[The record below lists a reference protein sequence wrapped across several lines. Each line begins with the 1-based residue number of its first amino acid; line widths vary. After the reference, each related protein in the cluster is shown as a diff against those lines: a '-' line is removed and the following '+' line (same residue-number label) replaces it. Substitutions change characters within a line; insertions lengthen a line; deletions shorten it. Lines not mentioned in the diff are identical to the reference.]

1 MRCLSMVEQQGVC
14 INTDNDQEEE
24 EEEVENSTLPW

>member
-1 MRCLSMVEQQGVC
+1 MVSHQGVC

-24 EEEVENSTLPW
+24 EEEEEVENSTLP